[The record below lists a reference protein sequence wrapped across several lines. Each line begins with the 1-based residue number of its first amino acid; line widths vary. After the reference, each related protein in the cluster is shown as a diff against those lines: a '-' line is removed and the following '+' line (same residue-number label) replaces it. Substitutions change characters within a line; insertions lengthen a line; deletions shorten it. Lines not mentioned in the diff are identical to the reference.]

1 MRISDWS
8 STCALPISVE
18 FLCAATD
25 GLQPLSIHG
34 ADWTPHETFFRKLDR
49 YSAAAGDDGEIHR
62 GIREFLRSD
71 GLNARTADDTA
82 LLLYSSRPGALPPP
96 ACSPP

>member
-25 GLQPLSIHG
+25 GLQPLSIHH
-34 ADWTPHETFFRKLDR
+34 ADWTPHETFFRKLDH

-71 GLNARTADDTA
+71 GLNDRVEDDTTLMLCSYRPRSGWGDA
-82 LLLYSSRPGALPPP
+82 LSA
-96 ACSPP
+96 